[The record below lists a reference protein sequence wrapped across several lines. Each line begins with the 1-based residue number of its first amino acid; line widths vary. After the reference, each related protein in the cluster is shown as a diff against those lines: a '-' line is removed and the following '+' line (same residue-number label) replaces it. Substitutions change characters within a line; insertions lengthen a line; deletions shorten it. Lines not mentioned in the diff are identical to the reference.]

1 MEKVYIKCICD
12 LLCEHKNDIEK
23 KDLGIPVY
31 NSCKKEGNI
40 YFDSEGKF
48 CTVYTSYEICK
59 ATNILILKFKSI
71 LRPLFVVFRNH

>member
-31 NSCKKEGNI
+31 NSCKRKGERI
-40 YFDSEGKF
+40 YLDSEGKNF
-48 CTVYTSYEICK
+48 CTVYTSYKIYK
-59 ATNILILKFKSI
+59 ATNILILLFNGV
-71 LRPLFVVFRNH
+71 LRFN